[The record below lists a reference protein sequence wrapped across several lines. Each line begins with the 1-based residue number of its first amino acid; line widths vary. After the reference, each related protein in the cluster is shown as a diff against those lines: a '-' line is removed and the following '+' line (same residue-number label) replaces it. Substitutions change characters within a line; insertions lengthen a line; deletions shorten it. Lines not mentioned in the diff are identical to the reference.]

1 MFVRKRKIGKIVV
14 IACLF
19 QGYCQPRAYIATQ
32 APIPDT
38 FDDFWRM
45 IWEQESATVVMLTR
59 EEEAG
64 KVWVG
69 LGLGYGI
76 NQPVGL
82 KNGQSFFVYSFNLV
96 WTLLT
101 YALPHVLYKDSGHL
115 SAS

>member
-1 MFVRKRKIGKIVV
+1 MGLDAFVRKRKSGEIVV

-64 KVWVG
+64 KV
-69 LGLGYGI
+69 
-76 NQPVGL
+76 
-82 KNGQSFFVYSFNLV
+82 
-96 WTLLT
+96 
-101 YALPHVLYKDSGHL
+101 
-115 SAS
+115 